1 MKNLEK
7 LRLAARL
14 SRAELSKKMG
24 VTVHGYSRWERG
36 EVEPRAGQLVE
47 LVKHLNCSFNA
58 LLTGQPDEDEAH
70 KIRVQVKPGDLML
83 VEILGEPEQ
92 QKQEVYTPSFKLRNT
107 KRKKVSKA
115 TKKAAAG

>member
-47 LVKHLNCSFNA
+47 LVKHLGCSFNA
-58 LLTGQPDEDEAH
+58 LLTGQKEENEAN
-70 KIRVQVKPGDLML
+70 KITVRVKPGDLTI
-83 VEILGEPEQ
+83 VEVLGEGDQTEREYKSYRSP
-92 QKQEVYTPSFKLRNT
+92 VRLRNIGKNKQA
-107 KRKKVSKA
+107 KRKKSA
-115 TKKAAAG
+115 